1 MYAICMQI
9 FPAALR
15 DPVGPV
21 RLQLPASRCQD
32 QHVPRKGGIGG
43 NADILSELVRLVDG
57 GAQIDVLGPFVCAQ
71 QFQRQIASVRFGQGG
86 PGNSQRP
93 PGTGRGAG

>member
-43 NADILSELVRLVDG
+43 NADIGEVETLLQGGDVFPALPTEVRDVG
-57 GAQIDVLGPFVCAQ
+57 GGKGKGDGPF
-71 QFQRQIASVRFGQGG
+71 S
-86 PGNSQRP
+86 
-93 PGTGRGAG
+93 GAGGREEGCGHL